1 MLEIN
6 TIARAQ
12 IDKIAAAC
20 NRIKPKVVISS
31 LAYNHELYVKDA
43 LEGFVMQKTN
53 FPIVAI
59 VHEDCSTDNTA
70 KIIKEY
76 EKKYP
81 DIIFPIFE
89 EENQYSKQNGTLSR
103 IMRTAIAASG
113 AKYVAMC
120 EGDDYWTDP
129 LKLQK
134 QVDFLESHPDYSMC
148 FHTVNVLHQKTNEI
162 VTKCNMIENRN
173 YTAEEV
179 FDEWIIPTCSALIR
193 SGCVINKP
201 NHPDFIVGDNVLW
214 ASCLSMGRIY
224 GMNEVMG
231 VYRRISGGWTAR
243 VNSSRRLRYESS
255 IKWIKHYQA
264 MIDLFPNIDKNVFEN
279 KIIGYMASS
288 NAVEL
293 ITCRKFS
300 IQNFKSY
307 YREFGIRFVS
317 QLFLSFYAIAKHK
330 IYIITHI

>member
-1 MLEIN
+1 MSEIN
-6 TIARAQ
+6 SIAQAQ
-12 IDKIAAAC
+12 IDRIAVAC
-20 NRIKPKVVISS
+20 SRIKPKVVITS

-53 FPIVAI
+53 FPVVAI

-70 KIIKEY
+70 RIIEEY
-76 EKKYP
+76 QKKYP

-89 EENQYSKQNGTLSR
+89 EENQYSKQNGTLSH

-148 FHTVNVLHQKTNEI
+148 FHTVNVLHQNTDEI
-162 VTKCNMIENRN
+162 VTKCNMIENRS
-173 YTAEEV
+173 YTAEEI
-179 FDEWIIPTCSALIR
+179 FDEWVVPTCSAVMR
-193 SGCVINKP
+193 KCCVVNKP

-224 GMNEVMG
+224 GMNEAMG
-231 VYRRISGGWTAR
+231 VYRRIAGGWTAR
-243 VNSSRRLRYESS
+243 INSSRRHRYESS

-264 MIDLFPNIDKNVFEN
+264 MIPLFPEIDKSIFEN
-279 KIIGYMASS
+279 KIVDYMASS
-288 NAVEL
+288 NVVEL
-293 ITCRKFS
+293 ITFKRGS
-300 IQNFKSY
+300 LRNFNSY
-307 YREFGIRFVS
+307 HKKYGSRFV
-317 QLFLSFYAIAKHK
+317 QRLFYSFYTILKHK
-330 IYIITHI
+330 IRMMAQA